1 MSVYF
6 VLSGGGVWGANCYT
20 FDIDNSLFHC
30 LQLGNHN
37 TKRFEELLEAPKVI
51 LTFGQILAVGQ

>member
-6 VLSGGGVWGANCYT
+6 VLGVG
-20 FDIDNSLFHC
+20 IDNSLFHC

-37 TKRFEELLEAPKVI
+37 TKRFEEFLEAPKVI
-51 LTFGQILAVGQ
+51 LTFGQILAVGQQCPDVHV